1 MANMAASERARSLS
15 KCVRVRVVSGT
26 ELSILHIGKLTSKM
40 ENISWASFAC
50 VARLQKSSSS
60 VISLCVMCSTELFF
74 FSAHSAHSA
83 FLVHNGTFSSFFV
96 FHQRAIQ
103 CKVWASETNN
113 IYSNVQRSENS
124 RKVEKR
130 KRRTKEGKKTVA
142 RESISSALTMPVL
155 RRHNLL
161 LPFAVVFAFVTDV
174 VAVVR
179 IAWNKN
185 GKCQQ

>member
-26 ELSILHIGKLTSKM
+26 ELSILHIGILTSKM
-40 ENISWASFAC
+40 ENIIWASFAC

-130 KRRTKEGKKTVA
+130 KRRTKEGKKQSRA
-142 RESISSALTMPVL
+142 NLYPLHL
-155 RRHNLL
+155 RCRYCADIIFFCL
-161 LPFAVVFAFVTDV
+161 LPSSSHSWLTLSPSFA
-174 VAVVR
+174 
-179 IAWNKN
+179 
-185 GKCQQ
+185 